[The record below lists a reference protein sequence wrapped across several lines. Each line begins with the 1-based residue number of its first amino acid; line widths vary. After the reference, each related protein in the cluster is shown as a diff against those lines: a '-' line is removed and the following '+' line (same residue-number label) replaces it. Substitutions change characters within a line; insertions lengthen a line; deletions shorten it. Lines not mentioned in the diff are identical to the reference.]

1 MPIVARCPN
10 PACGQTL
17 QVPDQYAGM
26 QGKCP
31 NCGTMVTFQ
40 PAAAAAAA
48 PGPAGPPAYAPPAAP
63 PPAYTPPAAQ
73 PAYPPAAGPDAY
85 MAQAPGAAGTYPPPP
100 LGQVPA
106 PPAGPSMSPQE
117 LVQLICV
124 PAGLFFLVLLLI
136 ACLVPW
142 VFTHAPWDSSLNMR
156 NLNGI
161 GFGEAGIFFIL
172 CLLTAAVVGLTYL
185 FRQALPLAATV
196 AAGFG
201 TFAFFFFLAE
211 VVRFGSYA
219 KAGIWIG
226 LVAAMGAA
234 GAFIT
239 LAVFRPMESP
249 ALQSQSMPLLRRHGA
264 TALAIACGIGLGL
277 FFLVLTALSGTTAG

>member
-10 PACGQTL
+10 PTCGQTL

-40 PAAAAAAA
+40 PAPAAAAA
-48 PGPAGPPAYAPPAAP
+48 PAAG
-63 PPAYTPPAAQ
+63 PPAYTPPAAPPPAAP
-73 PAYPPAAGPDAY
+73 PAYTPPAGPDAY
-85 MAQAPGAAGTYPPPP
+85 TAQAPGAAGTYPPPAV
-100 LGQVPA
+100 GQVPA
-106 PPAGPSMSPQE
+106 PPAGPPMSPQE

-124 PAGLFFLVLLLI
+124 PAGLFFLVLMLI

-142 VFTHAPWDSSLNMR
+142 AYGGAMSGSTVVVR

-161 GFGEAGIFFIL
+161 ALGEAGIFFVL
-172 CLLTAAVVGLTYL
+172 CLLVTAMVGLTYL
-185 FRQALPLAATV
+185 FRQALPLAATI

-211 VVRFGSYA
+211 VVRFGSHA

-226 LVAAMGAA
+226 LVAALFTE
-234 GAFIT
+234 GAFGT
-239 LAVFRPMESP
+239 LAVFRPLESA
-249 ALQSQSMPLLRRHGA
+249 ALQSLSMPLLRRHGGL
-264 TALAIACGIGLGL
+264 ALAVACGIVLGL
-277 FFLVLTALSGTTAG
+277 FYLVLTALSGTAAG